1 MFLRT
6 SDYPAILRRIEVLKI
21 IFISDLVLILG
32 LAPLGVEPQQNALAE
47 QNTVVVLL
55 ESHVINTS
63 RINRKYLPV
72 RFNLQFQFR
81 SHIQTNHI
89 QEPVQSFLAAIQYH
103 HIVHIPVVVFHA
115 QNLLDEVIQVGQVQV
130 RQVLACEV
138 SDRQTLIAAVAVN
151 NGVQQPEHIGI
162 GNGVADYPFQRCVI
176 HVVIELADV
185 YLKTVPRPHSV
196 KHQGPVYIFHALVD
210 SAPLDTGIGVLN
222 EDMLPVLPKN
232 HYHIVVNDSV
242 RKERCNHKHP
252 FLGVVNRANSV
263 LTWNI
268 GLVVQHL
275 PQLLLLIRDMFIE
288 RTDFLTILFAF
299 LRVVRCLAQPLR
311 IIEKVVE
318 PFELCALALYQLPR
332 ALHIDICRHPVGI
345 VYVLEAMGIAPPQP
359 PGEIAIVPLAQ
370 IRAFNLLTHTD
381 STLAFFYQLPAVASS
396 SCEVWSVGVC

>member
-21 IFISDLVLILG
+21 IFVFNLVFFLG
-32 LAPLGVEPQQNALAE
+32 LAPFGVEPHQYALAE
-47 QNTVVVLL
+47 QYAVVVLL
-55 ESHVINTS
+55 EAHVINTS
-63 RINRKYLPV
+63 CINRKYLPV
-72 RFNLQFQFR
+72 VLNLQFQFGTK
-81 SHIQTNHI
+81 IQSNHI
-89 QEPVQSFLAAIQYH
+89 QEPVQSFLAAVQYH

-115 QNLLDEVIQVGQVQV
+115 QHFLDEVIQVGQVQV

-138 SDRQTLIAAVAVN
+138 SNRQALIAAVAVN
-151 NGVQQPEHIGI
+151 NRVQQPEHIGI

-185 YLKTVPRPHSV
+185 YFQTIPRPHSV
-196 KHQGPVYIFHALVD
+196 KHQGPVNILHALVD

-232 HYHIVVNDSV
+232 HNHIVVNDSV
-242 RKERCNHKHP
+242 REERCYHQHP
-252 FLGVVNRANSV
+252 LLGVVNCACPV
-263 LTWNI
+263 LARNI

-275 PQLLLLIRDMFIE
+275 PQLLQPLRDVFIE
-288 RTDFLTILFAF
+288 LTDFLTILFAF
-299 LRVVRCLAQPLR
+299 LGIVLSHTKPLR

-318 PFELCALALYQLPR
+318 VFELCALALCQLPR
-332 ALHIDICRHPVGI
+332 TLHIDIGRHPVGI
-345 VYVLEAMGIAPPQP
+345 VYVFEAMGVTVPQP
-359 PGEIAIVPLAQ
+359 LGEIAIVPLAQ

-396 SCEVWSVGVC
+396 SCEVWSVGV